1 MGHDLALEAHLE
13 SSEVAVGEAVYATAS
28 GRKASVV
35 VQEKNVS
42 QPWARF
48 SSKSSHGE

>member
-1 MGHDLALEAHLE
+1 MGHGLALEAHLE
-13 SSEVAVGEAVYATAS
+13 SSEVAEGEAVYATAS